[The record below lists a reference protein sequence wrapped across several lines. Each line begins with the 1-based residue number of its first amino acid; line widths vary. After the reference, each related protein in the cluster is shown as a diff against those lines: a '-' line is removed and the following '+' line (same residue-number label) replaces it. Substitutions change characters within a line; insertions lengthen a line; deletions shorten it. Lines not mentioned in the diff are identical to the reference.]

1 MLLCVETWLNGGKM
15 KRRDAIHI
23 RLPGERF
30 TPFSLLKKL
39 NAKAILESASF
50 TQGRARYSILLLE
63 EAFRLMQD
71 NSGIYFLH
79 GSEKKR
85 LEQSHFSPPENRQA
99 PYDILDLL
107 SYIAN
112 QNEPAQDGIPLPGS
126 GIGYIS
132 YEFVQRTYGIDFS
145 GQKDDL
151 GMPESLFIVGHI
163 YLIFDHF
170 KEIIHIIG
178 LNYNE
183 SEIDLEKKVFEVKER
198 IENLD
203 FTYLAKAESK
213 SDYRILTNI
222 DASKKEYCKNVFK
235 IKDLIREGEVVQA
248 VPSRRLEFE
257 SELDALE
264 AYRRLRSLNP
274 SPYMFYIDF
283 SSFQLIGASPESV
296 VRVENGFATIRPIAG
311 TKKRGKNRDEDEMQK
326 ELLENDPK
334 EKAEHLM
341 LVDLARGDLSRVCV
355 PGTVELSS
363 FQKPEFYSHVIHLVS
378 EVRGKLDKNIHSTDV
393 FRATF
398 PAGTVSGSPK
408 KKVMELISKLE
419 SSKRNFYAG
428 AVGYM
433 QSSGDLDFC
442 IAIRSALKQGKIWTM
457 QAGGGIV
464 FASDEEREWEETN
477 EKLSAFSH
485 IFETTDIK

>member
-1 MLLCVETWLNGGKM
+1 
-15 KRRDAIHI
+15 
-23 RLPGERF
+23 
-30 TPFSLLKKL
+30 
-39 NAKAILESASF
+39 
-50 TQGRARYSILLLE
+50 
-63 EAFRLMQD
+63 
-71 NSGIYFLH
+71 
-79 GSEKKR
+79 
-85 LEQSHFSPPENRQA
+85 
-99 PYDILDLL
+99 
-107 SYIAN
+107 
-112 QNEPAQDGIPLPGS
+112 
-126 GIGYIS
+126 
-132 YEFVQRTYGIDFS
+132 
-145 GQKDDL
+145 
-151 GMPESLFIVGHI
+151 
-163 YLIFDHF
+163 
-170 KEIIHIIG
+170 
-178 LNYNE
+178 
-183 SEIDLEKKVFEVKER
+183 
-198 IENLD
+198 
-203 FTYLAKAESK
+203 
-213 SDYRILTNI
+213 
-222 DASKKEYCKNVFK
+222 
-235 IKDLIREGEVVQA
+235 
-248 VPSRRLEFE
+248 VPSRRLQFE

-311 TKKRGKNRDEDEMQK
+311 TKKRGKNRDEDEMHK

-341 LVDLARGDLSRVCV
+341 LVDLARGDLSRVCI

-378 EVRGKLDKNIHSTDV
+378 EVRGKLNKNIHSTDV

-485 IFETTDIK
+485 IFEMKDIK

>member
-1 MLLCVETWLNGGKM
+1 
-15 KRRDAIHI
+15 
-23 RLPGERF
+23 
-30 TPFSLLKKL
+30 
-39 NAKAILESASF
+39 
-50 TQGRARYSILLLE
+50 
-63 EAFRLMQD
+63 
-71 NSGIYFLH
+71 
-79 GSEKKR
+79 
-85 LEQSHFSPPENRQA
+85 
-99 PYDILDLL
+99 
-107 SYIAN
+107 
-112 QNEPAQDGIPLPGS
+112 
-126 GIGYIS
+126 
-132 YEFVQRTYGIDFS
+132 
-145 GQKDDL
+145 
-151 GMPESLFIVGHI
+151 
-163 YLIFDHF
+163 
-170 KEIIHIIG
+170 
-178 LNYNE
+178 
-183 SEIDLEKKVFEVKER
+183 
-198 IENLD
+198 
-203 FTYLAKAESK
+203 
-213 SDYRILTNI
+213 
-222 DASKKEYCKNVFK
+222 
-235 IKDLIREGEVVQA
+235 
-248 VPSRRLEFE
+248 
-257 SELDALE
+257 
-264 AYRRLRSLNP
+264 
-274 SPYMFYIDF
+274 
-283 SSFQLIGASPESV
+283 
-296 VRVENGFATIRPIAG
+296 VENGFATIRPIAG

-378 EVRGKLDKNIHSTDV
+378 EVRGKLDKNINSTDV

-485 IFETTDIK
+485 IFETTE